1 MYQKKLL
8 LITLFLL
15 ILASFFG
22 CEPLATNNQVKTATY
37 SKPIN
42 MNKESK
48 VNKSTTIESIKESRD
63 STQEKN
69 LEIGLLLPLSGQ
81 NYRIGRSLLNAAQLA
96 LDKTQQNNI
105 NFKIIDTN
113 DEKKF
118 LTDLYSL
125 IEEDINFVIGPVFT
139 SKVMQ
144 VRDILNEKNIPII
157 SLSNNSI
164 LEKNKLFVFGLTL
177 EDEINRLLIYSS
189 HKNLENYSVVIPRN
203 EYGYRVK
210 EEIEKFRS
218 QHNSLVFKFIFYD
231 TNAPDFYALSKAI
244 SNYEERRMNL
254 ENEIKILENENS
266 EQANKKLKRLK
277 KMDTY
282 GDLDFQA
289 IMIFTQ
295 NYEELSNISSI
306 LPYYDVDPKKIQFM
320 GNSVWSN
327 NSSLKEPGL
336 QNGFFT
342 FTNMKNKRQF
352 ENEYIKV
359 FNTNPHSLSSLTYDL
374 VGLIGKLHNKNN
386 LFEVEQLFNEFGFI
400 GIDGWFQF
408 QKSGKVLR
416 KPDIYEIKN
425 QKFILVK

>member
-22 CEPLATNNQVKTATY
+22 CEPLATNNQVKTVTY

-48 VNKSTTIESIKESRD
+48 VNKSTTIESIKESRE

-118 LTDLYSL
+118 LTDIYSL

-144 VRDILNEKNIPII
+144 VRDILYEKNIPII

-164 LEKNKLFVFGLTL
+164 LEKNKLFVF
-177 EDEINRLLIYSS
+177 
-189 HKNLENYSVVIPRN
+189 
-203 EYGYRVK
+203 
-210 EEIEKFRS
+210 
-218 QHNSLVFKFIFYD
+218 
-231 TNAPDFYALSKAI
+231 
-244 SNYEERRMNL
+244 
-254 ENEIKILENENS
+254 
-266 EQANKKLKRLK
+266 
-277 KMDTY
+277 
-282 GDLDFQA
+282 
-289 IMIFTQ
+289 
-295 NYEELSNISSI
+295 
-306 LPYYDVDPKKIQFM
+306 
-320 GNSVWSN
+320 
-327 NSSLKEPGL
+327 
-336 QNGFFT
+336 
-342 FTNMKNKRQF
+342 
-352 ENEYIKV
+352 
-359 FNTNPHSLSSLTYDL
+359 
-374 VGLIGKLHNKNN
+374 
-386 LFEVEQLFNEFGFI
+386 
-400 GIDGWFQF
+400 
-408 QKSGKVLR
+408 
-416 KPDIYEIKN
+416 
-425 QKFILVK
+425 